1 MHQTQ
6 TKLKLSGDIGADH
19 DLNSQTGDNV
29 DGDDDVLNSKDKQ
42 SEINRAV
49 DKRCRS
55 GVGGHELHYVTTVDK
70 FIKLFKI
77 FSLGCDQK
85 VPFFTR

>member
-6 TKLKLSGDIGADH
+6 TKLKLSGDIGVDH

-29 DGDDDVLNSKDKQ
+29 DNDVLNSKDKQ

-49 DKRCRS
+49 DKRC
-55 GVGGHELHYVTTVDK
+55 
-70 FIKLFKI
+70 
-77 FSLGCDQK
+77 
-85 VPFFTR
+85 